1 MLLFIIYTQIFI
13 KLSKLLQK
21 IEIILSFLDYLKA
34 NNNVSFP

>member
-13 KLSKLLQK
+13 KLSKSLQK

-34 NNNVSFP
+34 NDNVLFP

>member
-13 KLSKLLQK
+13 KLSKLIQK

-34 NNNVSFP
+34 NNNVLFP

>member
-34 NNNVSFP
+34 NNNVLFP